1 MSFTE
6 ARQEMQKGNVYG
18 IFYIPSGFAVDATSG
33 KQPRLS
39 FYTNATY
46 FDRRFLAVSG
56 YEKTVSSTNEGV
68 GLLAGQTGIIIFCKH
83 YLQVFPNSEKEEILE
98 GFLETYFDKLTSE
111 IGLFTYCGGL
121 TRRFGGFEI
130 PEPRAVV
137 GDRLFRCGEKLSG
150 IAANIRDKQYSKR
163 ELRLPAWRTGH
174 RQILLRRRRVCK
186 PGIGGIGANR

>member
-1 MSFTE
+1 MKTRIEHKIHAIADVLFRDMKDGV
-6 ARQEMQKGNVYG
+6 RQRRRRVAGRTDRHYYLLQTLSASVSQFGERGNFRRLPRNVFRQ
-18 IFYIPSGFAVDATSG
+18 INLRNRIIYIL
-33 KQPRLS
+33 RR
-39 FYTNATY
+39 TY
-46 FDRRFLAVSG
+46 
-56 YEKTVSSTNEGV
+56 
-68 GLLAGQTGIIIFCKH
+68 
-83 YLQVFPNSEKEEILE
+83 
-98 GFLETYFDKLTSE
+98 
-111 IGLFTYCGGL
+111 
-121 TRRFGGFEI
+121 RRFGGFEI